1 MQYHQMQN
9 YSFNSYYYFLENI
22 KQIHVKFKYFRNSF

>member
-9 YSFNSYYYFLENI
+9 YSFNSYYFLENI